1 MSIPIADPE
10 VGDAEL
16 KGVVDVLESGQLA
29 AGDAVDE
36 FEERF
41 ADYCGADH
49 AVATTNGTTALHTA
63 LVAAGVEPG
72 DTVVTTPYS
81 FVATANTIRFAGAEP
96 AFADID
102 PETFNLDPHAVEELV
117 RERDGDVDAI
127 MPVHLYGL
135 PAEMDHLNEIA
146 EEYDVP
152 LVEDAAQAH
161 GSEYNGDTAGSL
173 GDAACFSF
181 YPTKNMTTGEGGMI
195 TTDDDEIAA
204 AARQFVNHGRSQSGY
219 EHVDVGHNFRMT
231 NLCAA
236 IGVAQMDRVRG
247 FNEARREH
255 AAYLTEGLAD
265 THAKTPTEPEGLRHV
280 YHQYTIRVG
289 NRDALREQLD
299 EHGVGTGIYYPNP
312 IHELEAYDDYTGPA
326 DLDVAERVATESLS
340 LPVHPNL
347 THDDLE
353 TIVDVMHE
361 VDIEPV
367 DEVARKE
374 EVTHV

>member
-10 VGDAEL
+10 VGNAEL
-16 KGVVDVLESGQLA
+16 KGVIDVLESGQLA
-29 AGDAVDE
+29 AGDAVTE
-36 FEERF
+36 FEDRF
-41 ADYCGADH
+41 ADYCGTEY

-63 LVAAGVEPG
+63 LTAVGVGAG
-72 DTVVTTPYS
+72 DTVVTTPFS

-96 AFADID
+96 VFADID
-102 PETFNLDPHAVEELV
+102 PETFNLDPDAVEAII

-135 PAEMDHLNEIA
+135 PAEMDRLREIA
-146 EEYDVP
+146 AEYDVP

-161 GSEYNGDTAGSL
+161 GAEYHGETAGSM

-181 YPTKNMTTGEGGMI
+181 YPTKNMMAGEGGMI
-195 TTDDDEIAA
+195 TTNDEDVAD
-204 AARQFVNHGRSQSGY
+204 AARRFINHGRSKAGY

-236 IGVAQMDRVRG
+236 IGVAQMDRIRG
-247 FNEARREH
+247 FNEARREN
-255 AAYLTEGLAD
+255 AAYLTEHLAD
-265 THAKTPTEPEGLRHV
+265 TPAVTPTEPEGLRHV

-289 NRDALREQLD
+289 NRDELIEQLD
-299 EHGVGTGIYYPNP
+299 DHGVGAGIYYPNP
-312 IHELEAYDDYTGPA
+312 IHKLEAYDDYTGPT
-326 DLDVAERVATESLS
+326 DLDVAETVAQQALS

-347 THDDLE
+347 TQEDLD

-361 VDIEPV
+361 VDVEPV
-367 DEVARKE
+367 DELARE

>member
-29 AGDAVDE
+29 AGEAVSE
-36 FEERF
+36 FEARF
-41 ADYCGADH
+41 ADYCGAEH

-63 LVAAGVEPG
+63 LTAVGVEQG
-72 DTVVTTPYS
+72 DTVVTTPFS

-96 AFADID
+96 VFADVD
-102 PETFNLDPHAVEELV
+102 PETFNLDPHAVEQVV
-117 RERDGDVDAI
+117 RDRDGDVDGI

-135 PAEMDHLNEIA
+135 SAEMDHLREIA

-161 GSEYNGDTAGSL
+161 GAGYHDETAGSM

-195 TTDDDEIAA
+195 TTNDEEVAN
-204 AARQFVNHGRSQSGY
+204 AARRFVNHGRSQSGY
-219 EHVDVGHNFRMT
+219 EHVEVGHNFRMT

-236 IGVAQMDRVRG
+236 IGVAQMDRIRG
-247 FNEARREH
+247 FNEARREN
-255 AAYLTEGLAD
+255 AAFLTEGLAD
-265 THAKTPTEPEGLRHV
+265 TDAVTPTEPEGLRHV

-289 NRDALREQLD
+289 NREELIEQLD
-299 EHGVGTGIYYPNP
+299 DHGVGSGIYYPNP
-312 IHELEAYDDYTGPA
+312 IHELEAYEDYTGPT
-326 DLDVAERVATESLS
+326 DLDVAETVAQQALS

-347 THDDLE
+347 TQADLE

-361 VDIEPV
+361 VDVEPV
-367 DEVARKE
+367 DPVATTEVPN
-374 EVTHV
+374 V